1 MKNSLILALA
11 LGVALTPAAA
21 LAERGS
27 TDTFVPQFTELS
39 YKMMRDGQIQ
49 RLMEE
54 GRANKAAFEALK
66 QRELQQQSL
75 QQPTYTGSV
84 RRPR

>member
-1 MKNSLILALA
+1 MKSSFILSLA

-21 LAERGS
+21 LAERP
-27 TDTFVPQFTELS
+27 DTLVPQFTEKS
-39 YKMMRDGQIQ
+39 YEMMRNGQIQ
-49 RLMEE
+49 LLIEE

-66 QRELQQQSL
+66 QRELQQRSL
-75 QQPTYTGSV
+75 QEPTYTGTV

>member
-1 MKNSLILALA
+1 MKSSLTLALA

-21 LAERGS
+21 LAERP
-27 TDTFVPQFTELS
+27 DTLVPQFTELS
-39 YKMMRDGQIQ
+39 SKMMRDGQIQ

-66 QRELQQQSL
+66 QQELQQRSL